1 MDRRRFIERISLS
14 LTSFAIGAVAGT
26 AGGCKGRQY
35 AHVLSETD
43 RDMVGSHTAGAET
56 WEPLIQTSVSQL
68 LGREQ
73 KSVTLTSH
81 AGEPCKKRI
90 CFLHVDN
97 RSAEEIGDFGDQ
109 IYQKIDTIINDS
121 EAFELVNIRAVKAG
135 LQQAGLRP
143 DDLYTPS
150 ARRKFAST
158 MEQEREPI
166 DYFLY
171 ATITSGT
178 TRSNK
183 KDYQRDYLLTL
194 ELVNFETGHTEKE
207 SAEIRKGYHKSKLGA
222 LRVYGKS

>member
-90 CFLHVDN
+90 
-97 RSAEEIGDFGDQ
+97 
-109 IYQKIDTIINDS
+109 
-121 EAFELVNIRAVKAG
+121 
-135 LQQAGLRP
+135 
-143 DDLYTPS
+143 
-150 ARRKFAST
+150 
-158 MEQEREPI
+158 
-166 DYFLY
+166 
-171 ATITSGT
+171 
-178 TRSNK
+178 
-183 KDYQRDYLLTL
+183 
-194 ELVNFETGHTEKE
+194 
-207 SAEIRKGYHKSKLGA
+207 
-222 LRVYGKS
+222 